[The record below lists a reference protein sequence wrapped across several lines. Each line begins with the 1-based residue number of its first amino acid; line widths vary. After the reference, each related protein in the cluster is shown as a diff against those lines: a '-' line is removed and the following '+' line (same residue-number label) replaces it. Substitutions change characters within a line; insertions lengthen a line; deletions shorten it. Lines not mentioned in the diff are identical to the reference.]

1 MTEKKEEKRRKPKE
15 REEKRQHVMLG
26 SGQESQSTLQHRAY
40 HPRISNPGMIGA
52 FSEKLNDSQDL
63 EISVFVR
70 PK

>member
-1 MTEKKEEKRRKPKE
+1 MQCSEVVRNP
-15 REEKRQHVMLG
+15 
-26 SGQESQSTLQHRAY
+26 RAHY
-40 HPRISNPGMIGA
+40 SIAPISNPGMIGA